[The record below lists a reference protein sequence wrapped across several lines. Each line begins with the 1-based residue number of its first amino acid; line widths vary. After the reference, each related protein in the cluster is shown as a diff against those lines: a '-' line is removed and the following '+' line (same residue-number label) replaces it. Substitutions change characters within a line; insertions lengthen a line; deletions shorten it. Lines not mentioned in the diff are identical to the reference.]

1 MGRNFWGGGTTGSGE
16 LGWGAVCGSV
26 QKAICLC
33 TGLAFVSSRGTQ
45 EEAGDGGW
53 GTVIALFL
61 AGSDS
66 QYGVTSW
73 WRPSWPWLP
82 RKQSLRHTE
91 PVFPFYRERITEGWS
106 GGLGSVILQE

>member
-1 MGRNFWGGGTTGSGE
+1 MGGCLWVILTG
-16 LGWGAVCGSV
+16 
-26 QKAICLC
+26 AICLC

-73 WRPSWPWLP
+73 WHPSWPWLP